1 MKNNKVKAK
10 KGMTLIEVIISVALL
25 SILIVPLSGLVMSSL
40 KNNINAEYRQ
50 KASYVGQKVLE
61 ELKAYDEITLKD
73 DTGRKYFEL
82 LDGDKVFKK
91 ESEDI
96 FEGRFQRTIYGSTT
110 DTTGIDEEV
119 YNVEVG
125 LEKDLNF
132 KYENVNNLD
141 KNNNAAF
148 IMNFINDNS
157 ISKIQD
163 NSNGNS
169 HVISNKLVIEL
180 DKNSNILKVYSK
192 NSSSPLLT
200 INRANLYNNDIVLNV
215 KENFI
220 QNIDIELENN
230 TEETQEIH
238 IIMGIN
244 NTSKFKVY
252 SSTGDIVLYE
262 EKQIEENPVADL
274 YNYKVTVIDKNNNI
288 LFEGS
293 SSKNLNIK

>member
-1 MKNNKVKAK
+1 MKNNKVKVK

-40 KNNINAEYRQ
+40 KNNINAEYKQ

-96 FEGRFQRTIYGSTT
+96 FEGRFERTIYGSTT
-110 DTTGIDEEV
+110 DTKGIDEEV
-119 YNVEVG
+119 YNVEVA

-180 DKNSNILKVYSK
+180 DKNSNSLKVYSK

-200 INRANLYNNDIVLNV
+200 IGRANLYNNDIVLNV

-220 QNIDIELENN
+220 QNIDIELKNN
-230 TEETQEIH
+230 TEETLEIH
-238 IIMGIN
+238 IIRGIN
-244 NTSKFKVY
+244 STSKFKVY

-293 SSKNLNIK
+293 SSKNVNIK